1 MEFLPFQTKQNSRNR
16 ISRSKQKSPSNLI
29 GFLPRHIEPMNK
41 LLKSTAILLSFL
53 VIALMLT
60 TFVVNPDDY
69 KNEVQE
75 RFAAVTGHE
84 LVISGRLGFDLMP
97 RPFLEITQASLPG
110 ALGDQGSDL
119 ATIGR
124 LRIYP
129 RLMPLLAGRFELA
142 LVRIDDL
149 HLRLVRDAQG
159 RVSWNAGT
167 ASPVVTEV
175 IPVSASQVL
184 PEPSPS
190 GPVVSAAMVVA
201 APPDAGPVVDRVEVL
216 DSQVTWDDRRS
227 GQGVVLDG
235 LEIRAGP
242 IGLDW
247 PMDWQLTG
255 ALHTSEG
262 DQPAML
268 HASGTLR
275 VGGGLWPVRL
285 EPLTV
290 RLTGFGLDP
299 RSDLAA
305 DILLR
310 TGVNADPGTERYL
323 ADRVSVELALSG
335 GRIRT
340 LADAQVALGLV
351 ADLEHRSG
359 TLAAH
364 GRVAGQ
370 QLLSAPVLTGDLELD
385 ELDLRAWLTQQGLVL
400 PQTADT
406 ETFRRLSLDVDWRL
420 QEGRLSVP
428 NLAVSLD
435 ETELSGKIEPV
446 ASHPQGYHFDLTA
459 DRLDLDRYLPP
470 AEPASPRPQASATDS
485 ALTSMGRGEARGPIP
500 GTVSTVVDKAASGAI
515 PEPVSGSMEGIAG
528 PDLKGRLHIDE
539 LELAQLRFGDTDLEI
554 RLGARVLN
562 VDNRVRRFYA
572 GSLVGTLG
580 WDLRGSVPEVTL
592 VQRAADI
599 QPALLLS
606 DLPWGDRVNGQG
618 EITAALVATGQD
630 ADALRRS
637 LTGVLTVQM
646 PQGAIE
652 NINLER
658 MLGEARARLQG
669 KALPRDLPRHTEFR
683 NLYASAE
690 IRDGVLESRDLTAT
704 ADHLRIAGAGTIDL
718 VREWID
724 YHFEFMFN
732 KLPRSHAIKEL
743 EGVPIPV
750 RLTGPLDQPDWD
762 LDLGSLLRVEAER
775 KLGVGEHGEELLRK
789 LEQRTGIKGL
799 KQGLEGLL
807 GP

>member
-1 MEFLPFQTKQNSRNR
+1 
-16 ISRSKQKSPSNLI
+16 
-29 GFLPRHIEPMNK
+29 MNN
-41 LLKSTAILLSFL
+41 LLKSIFILLSFL
-53 VIALMLT
+53 VVALMLAA
-60 TFVVNPDDY
+60 FVVNPDDY

-75 RFAAVTGHE
+75 RFAVATGHE
-84 LVISGRLGFDLMP
+84 LVISGRLGFDLVP
-97 RPFLEITQASLPG
+97 RPVLEITQASLPG

-149 HLRLVRDAQG
+149 HLRLVWDKQG
-159 RVSWNAGT
+159 RASWNAGT
-167 ASPVVTEV
+167 ASPVATEV
-175 IPVSASQVL
+175 IPVSTSQVP

-190 GPVVSAAMVVA
+190 GPAVSAAVVVA
-201 APPDAGPVVDRVEVL
+201 APPDDAGPIVDRVEVL

-227 GQGVVLDG
+227 GQGVVLDD

-255 ALHTSEG
+255 ALHTGDG
-262 DQPAML
+262 DQPAVL
-268 HASGTLR
+268 HASGSLR
-275 VGGGLWPVRL
+275 VGGDLWPIQL

-299 RSDLAA
+299 RPDLAA

-310 TGVNADPGTERYL
+310 TGVNADPGTGRYL

-335 GRIRT
+335 GHIRT
-340 LADAQVALGLV
+340 LVDAQVALDLV
-351 ADLEHRSG
+351 ADLERRSG

-370 QLLSAPVLTGDLELD
+370 QILSAPVFTGDLELN

-420 QEGRLSVP
+420 QEGRLAVP

-485 ALTSMGRGEARGPIP
+485 VLTSMGPSKARGPTP
-500 GTVSTVVDKAASGAI
+500 GTVSTVVDKAASGAV
-515 PEPVSGSMEGIAG
+515 PVPVSGSMEGIAG

-554 RLGARVLN
+554 RLGAGVLN
-562 VDNRVRRFYA
+562 VDNQVRRFYA
-572 GSLVGTLG
+572 GSLVGKLG
-580 WDLRGSVPEVTL
+580 LDLRGSVPEVTL

-637 LTGVLTVQM
+637 LTGVLTIQM

-652 NINLER
+652 DINLER

-683 NLYASAE
+683 DLYASAE
-690 IRDGVLESRDLTAT
+690 IRDGVLESRDLTAA
-704 ADHLRIAGAGTIDL
+704 ADHLRITGAGTIDL

-724 YHFEFMFN
+724 YHFELMFN
-732 KLPRSHAIKEL
+732 KLPRGRAIKEL

-762 LDLGSLLRVEAER
+762 LDLGSLLRVEAGR
-775 KLGVGEHGEELLRK
+775 RLGVGERGEELLRK

>member
-1 MEFLPFQTKQNSRNR
+1 MS
-16 ISRSKQKSPSNLI
+16 
-29 GFLPRHIEPMNK
+29 K
-41 LLKSTAILLSFL
+41 LLKSIAILLSFL
-53 VIALMLT
+53 VVALMLAA
-60 TFVVNPDDY
+60 FVVNPDDY

-75 RFAAVTGHE
+75 RFAATTGHE
-84 LVISGRLGFDLMP
+84 LVISGRLGFDLVP
-97 RPFLEITQASLPG
+97 RPVLEITQASLPG
-110 ALGDQGSDL
+110 TLGDQGSDL

-149 HLRLVRDAQG
+149 HLRLVRDEQG
-159 RVSWNAGT
+159 RASWNAGT
-167 ASPVVTEV
+167 ASPVATEV
-175 IPVSASQVL
+175 IPVSASQVP

-190 GPVVSAAMVVA
+190 GPVVSSSVVIA
-201 APPDAGPVVDRVEVL
+201 APPDAGPIVDRVEAL
-216 DSQVTWDDRRS
+216 DSQVTWNDRRS
-227 GQGVVLDG
+227 RQGVVLDD
-235 LEIRAGP
+235 LEIWAGP
-242 IGLDW
+242 IRLDR

-255 ALHTSEG
+255 VLHTGDG
-262 DQPAML
+262 DQPAVL
-268 HASGTLR
+268 HASGNLR
-275 VGGGLWPVRL
+275 VGGDLWPIWL

-290 RLTGFGLDP
+290 RFTEFGLDP
-299 RSDLAA
+299 RPDLAA

-310 TGVNADPGTERYL
+310 TGVNADPGTGCYL

-340 LADAQVALGLV
+340 LVDAQVALDLV
-351 ADLEHRSG
+351 ADLELRSG
-359 TLAAH
+359 TLVAH
-364 GRVAGQ
+364 GRIAGQ
-370 QLLSAPVLTGDLELD
+370 QLLSAPVFTGDLELD
-385 ELDLRAWLTQQGLVL
+385 ELDLRAWLTQQRLVL

-420 QEGRLSVP
+420 QEGRLAVP

-435 ETELSGKIEPV
+435 ETELSGKIDPV

-470 AEPASPRPQASATDS
+470 ASPRPQARPPQASATDS
-485 ALTSMGRGEARGPIP
+485 ALTSMEPGEARGPTP
-500 GTVSTVVDKAASGAI
+500 GTVSTVVDKAAAPGAV
-515 PEPVSGSMEGIAG
+515 PVPVSSSMEGIAG
-528 PDLKGRLHIDE
+528 PDLKGRLHINE

-554 RLGARVLN
+554 RLGAGVLN
-562 VDNRVRRFYA
+562 VDNQVRRFYA
-572 GSLVGTLG
+572 GSLVGKLG
-580 WDLRGSVPEVTL
+580 LDLRGSVPEVTL

-606 DLPWGDRVNGQG
+606 DLPWGDHVNGQG

-652 NINLER
+652 DINLER
-658 MLGEARARLQG
+658 MLEEARARLQG
-669 KALPRDLPRHTEFR
+669 NTLPRDLPRHTEFR
-683 NLYASAE
+683 DLYASAE

-704 ADHLRIAGAGTIDL
+704 ADHLRITGAGTIDL

-724 YHFEFMFN
+724 YHFELMFN
-732 KLPRSHAIKEL
+732 KLPRGRAIKEL
-743 EGVPIPV
+743 EGAPIPV
-750 RLTGPLDQPDWD
+750 HLTGPLDHPDWD

-775 KLGVGEHGEELLRK
+775 RLGVGERGEELLRK